1 MEMKRKILYNI
12 RKMIIGSFHMQ
23 TLYLTAPFQTD
34 FTIQTNCNN
43 LVRSLFLKYGKYI
56 IVSNK
61 PKGKVIAA
69 IREDSQYGIT
79 FEGNTTT
86 TPNAV
91 SKIAHIICDNTRYDK
106 TIFALHGAAVGY
118 QKKAFLLLASTT
130 GGKTTLASYL
140 THIGFDYITDDC
152 ILLERTSLKIY
163 PYQTPIHLREGGLQV
178 LNRLQAAPQIPERFG
193 DSENV
198 RYAYTPANCVE
209 GPMPLGHIFFIQRT
223 EAKNQL
229 FEMSTN
235 DKMAAL
241 MRAPITDYTINADYL
256 KFIATLAN
264 QKCSQ
269 LFYHDMDFVAEVIRN
284 G

>member
-1 MEMKRKILYNI
+1 ML
-12 RKMIIGSFHMQ
+12 
-23 TLYLTAPFQTD
+23 TLYLTSPFQTD
-34 FTIQTNCNN
+34 FTIQTNCNH
-43 LVRSLFLKYGKYI
+43 LSRSLCLKYGKYI
-56 IVSNK
+56 TVSNR
-61 PKGKVIAA
+61 PKGKVITA
-69 IREDSQYGIT
+69 IREDSQYRIT

-91 SKIAHIICDNTRYDK
+91 SEIAHIICDNIHYDK

-118 QKKAFLLLASTT
+118 QKKAFLLLATTT

-163 PYQTPIHLREGGLQV
+163 PYQTPIHLREGGLEV
-178 LNRLQAAPQIPERFG
+178 LQKLQSAPDSLEWFG
-193 DSENV
+193 DEENI
-198 RYAYTPANCVE
+198 RYAYTPTNCIE
-209 GPMPLGHIFFIQRT
+209 EPMPLGHIFFIQRT
-223 EAKNQL
+223 EAENQL

-241 MRAPITDYTINADYL
+241 MKAPITDYALNADYL